1 MRPRE
6 GNGIGKAAWIAL
18 GVLTALNLGAAAVNL
33 STRADAKVAGMD
45 AWDLKR
51 DRDFQKAVSEIV
63 EKCSID
69 GRTLKISC

>member
-1 MRPRE
+1 MRKR
-6 GNGIGKAAWIAL
+6 AWIVL
-18 GVLTALNLGAAAVNL
+18 GVLTVLNLGALAVNL
-33 STRADAKVAGMD
+33 ATRVDAKVAGMD

-63 EKCSID
+63 EKCAID

>member
-1 MRPRE
+1 MVRKR
-6 GNGIGKAAWIAL
+6 AWIAIGL
-18 GVLTALNLGAAAVNL
+18 LTFLNLGALAVNL
-33 STRADAKVAGMD
+33 ATRVDAKVAGMD
-45 AWDLKR
+45 AWELRR